1 MLSVTSSFSIANASI
16 SMTGTFL
23 HYSFDE
29 TSLSATYTGPSLT
42 MSTMC
47 GDPLCVL
54 CSSFSPDECTGE
66 SGDTEE
72 CRGKNEQNSLHMG
85 SFMSY
90 SGDIYSTKIDKVES
104 SDESSDS
111 QENDEDNLVVLP
123 WYVSPFE
130 IEICS

>member
-66 SGDTEE
+66 SGDSEE